1 MPQGRLLSKML
12 VSTLLPSA
20 IAIFG
25 LGVAA
30 HETARTVLEDELGRR
45 VGAAAAGIAMLV
57 LPDQLSAIG
66 AGDEGSN
73 TYANLRRR
81 AREAK
86 EQLDLRRVLFV
97 ARDMTSRTD
106 TDDRVALGAVA
117 YELGADKPELER
129 AAGGRPI
136 SAPLFWG
143 LDGLPYKRGYARV
156 GQAGFVVV
164 EASAGYFQALAG
176 FRRWLLAG
184 GAAAMVFIMALAI
197 WFSRRMTG
205 PLERLAIH
213 AERIGEGKLSD
224 PVPVE
229 TKNEIGYLAARL
241 DEMRSALAA
250 RDERMRMMLAGI
262 AHEVR
267 NPLGGLELF
276 AGLLRE
282 GLAGNPDRLSEVARI
297 EREIATLK
305 TVVNDFLDFA
315 RRPAPMMEPWPAREL
330 LIEVSEVVTPAG
342 AMVRV
347 ECAADLVVSADRG
360 QIRRALVN
368 LAKNA
373 VAAAPA
379 GTVVLAARPTADRVA
394 FAVRDSG
401 PGIPGTD
408 REKIFTPFFTT
419 REKGT
424 GLGLAFV
431 REIARDHGSEPWV
444 ETAPEGGALVGF
456 SVASAG

>member
-1 MPQGRLLSKML
+1 
-12 VSTLLPSA
+12 
-20 IAIFG
+20 
-25 LGVAA
+25 
-30 HETARTVLEDELGRR
+30 
-45 VGAAAAGIAMLV
+45 
-57 LPDQLSAIG
+57 
-66 AGDEGSN
+66 
-73 TYANLRRR
+73 
-81 AREAK
+81 
-86 EQLDLRRVLFV
+86 
-97 ARDMTSRTD
+97 
-106 TDDRVALGAVA
+106 
-117 YELGADKPELER
+117 
-129 AAGGRPI
+129 
-136 SAPLFWG
+136 
-143 LDGLPYKRGYARV
+143 
-156 GQAGFVVV
+156 
-164 EASAGYFQALAG
+164 LAG